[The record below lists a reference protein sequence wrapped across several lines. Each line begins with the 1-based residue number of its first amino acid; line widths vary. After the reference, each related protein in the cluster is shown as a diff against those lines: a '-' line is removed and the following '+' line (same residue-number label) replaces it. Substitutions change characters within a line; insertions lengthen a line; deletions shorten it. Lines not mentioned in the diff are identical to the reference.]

1 MRETRKERLVKKK
14 EKTIG
19 EIKKMA
25 PQSLWSEVQACGR
38 QI

>member
-1 MRETRKERLVKKK
+1 MDDEMREKRKERLVKKK

-25 PQSLWSEVQACGR
+25 PESLE
-38 QI
+38 

>member
-1 MRETRKERLVKKK
+1 MDDEMREKRKERLVKKK

-25 PQSLWSEVQACGR
+25 SESL
-38 QI
+38 